1 MNYKTLVCG
10 ISLVIS
16 LHITHIYYVMYGDTM
31 RWGFINIGAAQEQLS
46 LMVFFGICSLVLSI
60 IFIVEIV
67 HTIKNKCKCSA

>member
-1 MNYKTLVCG
+1 MNYKTLVCI

-46 LMVFFGICSLVLSI
+46 LMMFFGINSLALSI
-60 IFIVEIV
+60 ILTVEIV
-67 HTIKNKCKCSA
+67 HTIKKKYKCSA